1 MSKYVHILHNFIND
15 EDCFDLINHFNY
27 LEDNKKLINRGD
39 GKLCAINSKDVV
51 FTNMVNKYY
60 KKVRSQFNDKY
71 QNISGYILTIYNEG
85 IGMAPH
91 IDCKEGEEFGALF
104 YPNDDYNGGGG
115 GGGHGVFS
123 GSGWTYGSYGGCG
136 GPGQILV
143 YVR

>member
-1 MSKYVHILHNFIND
+1 MNKYVHILHNFIKD
-15 EDCFDLINHFNY
+15 EDCTTLINHLDSLKSN
-27 LEDNKKLINRGD
+27 NKLINRGD
-39 GKLCAINSKDVV
+39 GRLCIINSKDVL

-60 KKVRSQFNDKY
+60 KKVRSQFNDEY

-104 YPNDDYNGGGG
+104 YPNDDYNGG
-115 GGGHGVFS
+115 
-123 GSGWTYGSYGGCG
+123 CG

>member
-15 EDCFDLINHFNY
+15 EDCFALINHFKY